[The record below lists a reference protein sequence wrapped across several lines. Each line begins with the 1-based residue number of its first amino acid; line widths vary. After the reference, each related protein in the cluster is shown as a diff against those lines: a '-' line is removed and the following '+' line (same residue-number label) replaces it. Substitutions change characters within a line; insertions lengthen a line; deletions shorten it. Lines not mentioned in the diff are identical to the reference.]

1 MRIKILA
8 IEKYLPKKRISSE
21 ELDKVVNGTIG
32 RIEKNTGVK
41 FRHHVSE
48 GETVTQMGAEALLKA
63 LNKAALEPKD
73 IDLLIFSGASFDY
86 PIPHNSV
93 IIKSKITTDEVNFQ
107 CFDVDSTCL
116 SCMNALDIAQLYLQ
130 AGRYK
135 RIAIVTSEIAS
146 IALTPSDEK
155 VFGLFGDAAVAILLE
170 SSSTT
175 GYTQTFAH
183 FKNFPSGAL
192 QASVHIGGALNRGIG
207 APIYDKGYYFNMDGK
222 GMIRL
227 IQKHFDGFINEM
239 KEQTNNCIK
248 DFDAIIIHQTSRYG
262 NEFFMENYHPRI
274 EQMLNTLSI
283 YGNCIS
289 ASIPLGLELFIN
301 NNPDTSNKKILI
313 LGSGAGLSLGAL
325 ILEFD

>member
-21 ELDKVVNGTIG
+21 ELDKVVHGTIG

-48 GETVTQMGAEALLKA
+48 GETVTQMGADALLKA
-63 LNKAALEPKD
+63 LNKASLEPKD

-116 SCMNALDIAQLYLQ
+116 SFMNALDIAQLYLQ

-175 GYTQTFAH
+175 GYIQSFAH

-192 QASVHIGGALNRGIG
+192 QASVDIGGALNRGIG

-227 IQKHFDGFINEM
+227 IKKHFDGFIAEI
-239 KEQTNNCIK
+239 KEQTNNRIK

-301 NNPDTSNKKILI
+301 NNPDTSNKKVLI